1 MLDELL
7 AELNSR
13 MRKATDGLA
22 RELATLRAGRAT
34 TALLDNIIVDYQG
47 TSVPLYQL
55 ATMSIPEANLI
66 IIQPWDRTSL
76 RDIERAILTANIG
89 LNPANDG
96 NVIRVVIPPLS
107 EERRKEL
114 VKLVSRKVEE
124 RRIAIRNIRRD
135 GIEKLREMEKNK
147 EISQDELKNNTKKI
161 DQLTEACI
169 DKVSEL
175 GQSKEREIQEI

>member
-7 AELNSR
+7 AELKSR
-13 MRKATDGLA
+13 MQKATDGLA

-34 TALLDNIIVDYQG
+34 TALLDNIMVDYQG

-55 ATMSIPEANLI
+55 AAMSIPEANLI

-96 NVIRVVIPPLS
+96 SVIRVVIPPLS

>member
-7 AELNSR
+7 TELNSR
-13 MRKATDGLA
+13 MQKAIDGLA
-22 RELATLRAGRAT
+22 RELATIRAGHAT
-34 TALLDNIIVDYQG
+34 PALLDNIMVDYQG
-47 TSVPLYQL
+47 TSAPLYQL

-107 EERRKEL
+107 EERRKEV
-114 VKLVSRKVEE
+114 VKLVSRKTEE

-147 EISQDELKNNTKKI
+147 EISEDELKNNAKKI
-161 DQLTEACI
+161 DQLTEACV
-169 DKVSEL
+169 DRVSEL
-175 GQSKEREIQEI
+175 GRNKEREIQEI

>member
-13 MRKATDGLA
+13 MQKATDGLA
-22 RELATLRAGRAT
+22 RELATIRAGRAT
-34 TALLDNIIVDYQG
+34 PALLDNIMVEYQG
-47 TSVPLYQL
+47 TSIPLYQL
-55 ATMSIPEANLI
+55 ATISIPEANLI
-66 IIQPWDRTSL
+66 IVQPWDRTSL
-76 RDIERAILTANIG
+76 RDIERAILTANVG

-107 EERRKEL
+107 EERRKDL

-147 EISQDELKNNTKKI
+147 EISQDELKNNAKKI
-161 DQLTEACI
+161 DQLTELCMGR
-169 DKVSEL
+169 VSEL
-175 GQSKEREIQEI
+175 GQSKEKEIREI

>member
-1 MLDELL
+1 MLDTLF

-13 MRKATDGLA
+13 MQKAIDGLA
-22 RELATLRAGRAT
+22 KELATIRAGRAT
-34 TALLDNIIVDYQG
+34 PALLDNIMVDYQG
-47 TSVPLYQL
+47 TPIPLYQL
-55 ATMSIPEANLI
+55 ATLSIPEANLI

-96 NVIRVVIPPLS
+96 NIIRVVIPPLS

-114 VKLVSRKVEE
+114 VKFVSKKIEE

-147 EISQDELKNNTKKI
+147 DISEDELKNNTKKI
-161 DQLTEACI
+161 DQLTEVCV

-175 GQSKEREIQEI
+175 GQSKEKEIREI

>member
-1 MLDELL
+1 MLDELF

-13 MRKATDGLA
+13 MQKTMDGLA

-34 TALLDNIIVDYQG
+34 PALLDNTTVDYHG
-47 TSVPLYQL
+47 VPTPLRQL
-55 ATMSIPEANLI
+55 ASMSIPEANLI

-76 RDIERAILTANIG
+76 RDIEKAILTANIG

-114 VKLVSRKVEE
+114 VKFVSRIVEE
-124 RRIAIRNIRRD
+124 RRVAIRNIRRD
-135 GIEKLREMEKNK
+135 GIEKLRELAKNK
-147 EISQDELKNNTKKI
+147 EISEDQLKNNIKKI
-161 DQLTEACI
+161 DQLTEI
-169 DKVSEL
+169 SVDRVSEL
-175 GQSKEREIQEI
+175 GQSKEKEIQEV

>member
-1 MLDELL
+1 MLDELF

-13 MRKATDGLA
+13 MQKAIDGLA
-22 RELATLRAGRAT
+22 RELASIRAGRAT
-34 TALLDNIIVDYQG
+34 PALLDSITVDYHG
-47 TSVPLYQL
+47 TSTPLYQL
-55 ATMSIPEANLI
+55 ATISIPEANLI

-107 EERRKEL
+107 EERRKDL
-114 VKLVSRKVEE
+114 VKLLSKKVEE

-161 DQLTEACI
+161 DQLTETCI

>member
-1 MLDELL
+1 MDELL

-13 MRKATDGLA
+13 MQKAVDGLA
-22 RELATLRAGRAT
+22 RELTTIRAGRAT
-34 TALLDNIIVDYQG
+34 TALLDNIMVDYQG

-76 RDIERAILTANIG
+76 RDIERAILTANVG

-96 NVIRVVIPPLS
+96 NLIRVIIPPLN

-114 VKLVSRKVEE
+114 VKVVSRKVEE

-147 EISQDELKNNTKKI
+147 EISEDELKNNAKKI
-161 DQLTEACI
+161 DQLTEACV
-169 DKVSEL
+169 DRVSEL
-175 GQSKEREIQEI
+175 GQSKEREIREI

>member
-1 MLDELL
+1 MLDELF

-13 MRKATDGLA
+13 MQKAIDGLA
-22 RELATLRAGRAT
+22 RELATIRAGRAT
-34 TALLDNIIVDYQG
+34 PALLDNIMVDYQG
-47 TSVPLYQL
+47 TSIPLYQL
-55 ATMSIPEANLI
+55 ATISIPEANLI

-76 RDIERAILTANIG
+76 RDIEKAILTANIG

-96 NVIRVVIPPLS
+96 NIIRVVIPPLN

-135 GIEKLREMEKNK
+135 GIEKLRELEKNK
-147 EISQDELKNNTKKI
+147 EISQDELTSNAKKI
-161 DQLTEACI
+161 DQLTEVCV

-175 GQSKEREIQEI
+175 GQNKENEIQEI

>member
-7 AELNSR
+7 TELNSR
-13 MRKATDGLA
+13 MQKAADGLA
-22 RELATLRAGRAT
+22 RELATIRAGRAT
-34 TALLDNIIVDYQG
+34 PALLDNIVVDYHG
-47 TSVPLYQL
+47 SPVPLYQL

-89 LNPANDG
+89 LNPMNDG

-107 EERRKEL
+107 EERRNEL
-114 VKLVSRKVEE
+114 VKLVSKRVEE

-135 GIEKLREMEKNK
+135 GVEKLRSMEKNK
-147 EISQDELKNNTKKI
+147 EISEDELKNNTKKI
-161 DQLTEACI
+161 DQLTEACV
-169 DKVSEL
+169 DRVSEL
-175 GQSKEREIQEI
+175 GQSKEREIREI

>member
-7 AELNSR
+7 TELNSR
-13 MRKATDGLA
+13 MQKAVDGLA
-22 RELATLRAGRAT
+22 KELATIRAGRAT
-34 TALLDNIIVDYQG
+34 PALLDNIMVDYQG
-47 TSVPLYQL
+47 TSVPIYQL

-76 RDIERAILTANIG
+76 RGIERAILTANIG

-114 VKLVSRKVEE
+114 VKLVSRKTEE

-147 EISQDELKNNTKKI
+147 EISEDELKNNSKKI
-161 DQLTEACI
+161 DQLTEACV
-169 DKVSEL
+169 DRVSEL

>member
-13 MRKATDGLA
+13 MQKATDGLA

-34 TALLDNIIVDYQG
+34 TALLDNIMVDYQG

>member
-7 AELNSR
+7 TELNSR
-13 MRKATDGLA
+13 MQKTMDGLA

-34 TALLDNIIVDYQG
+34 PALLDNITVDYHG
-47 TSVPLYQL
+47 APTSLRQL
-55 ATMSIPEANLI
+55 ASMSIPEANLI

-76 RDIERAILTANIG
+76 RDIEKAILTANIG

-114 VKLVSRKVEE
+114 VKFVSRIVEE
-124 RRIAIRNIRRD
+124 RRVAIRNIRRD
-135 GIEKLREMEKNK
+135 GIEKLREMAKNK
-147 EISQDELKNNTKKI
+147 EISEDQLKNNIKKI
-161 DQLTEACI
+161 DQLTEVCV
-169 DKVSEL
+169 DRVSEL
-175 GQSKEREIQEI
+175 GQSKEKEIQEV

>member
-1 MLDELL
+1 MLDELF

-13 MRKATDGLA
+13 MQKATDGLA
-22 RELATLRAGRAT
+22 KELATIRAGRAT
-34 TALLDNIIVDYQG
+34 PALLDNIMVDYQG
-47 TSVPLYQL
+47 TSVPIRQL
-55 ATMSIPEANLI
+55 ATLSIPEANLI

-96 NVIRVVIPPLS
+96 NIIRVVIPPLS

-114 VKLVSRKVEE
+114 VKFVSRKVEE

-135 GIEKLREMEKNK
+135 GIEKLRDMAKNK
-147 EISQDELKNNTKKI
+147 EISEDELKNNTKKI
-161 DQLTEACI
+161 DQLTEACV
-169 DKVSEL
+169 DRVSEL
-175 GQSKEREIQEI
+175 GQSKEKEIREI

>member
-7 AELNSR
+7 TELNSR
-13 MRKATDGLA
+13 MEKAIDGLA
-22 RELATLRAGRAT
+22 KELATIRAGRAT
-34 TALLDNIIVDYQG
+34 PALLDNIMVDYQG
-47 TSVPLYQL
+47 TSVPIYQL

-76 RDIERAILTANIG
+76 RDIERAIFAANIG

-114 VKLVSRKVEE
+114 VKLVSRKTED

-147 EISQDELKNNTKKI
+147 EISEDELKNNSKKI
-161 DQLTEACI
+161 DQLTETCV
-169 DKVSEL
+169 DRVSEL

>member
-13 MRKATDGLA
+13 MHKAVDGLA
-22 RELATLRAGRAT
+22 RELATIRAGRAT
-34 TALLDNIIVDYQG
+34 PALLDNIMVDYQG
-47 TSVPLYQL
+47 ASVPLYQL
-55 ATMSIPEANLI
+55 ATISIPEANLI

-76 RDIERAILTANIG
+76 RNIERAILTANIG

-114 VKLVSRKVEE
+114 VKLVSRRVEE

-147 EISQDELKNNTKKI
+147 EISEDELKNNARKI
-161 DQLTEACI
+161 DQLTEACV
-169 DKVSEL
+169 DSVSEL
-175 GQSKEREIQEI
+175 GQRKEGEIQEI

>member
-1 MLDELL
+1 MLDELF

-13 MRKATDGLA
+13 MQKAIDGLA
-22 RELATLRAGRAT
+22 RELATIRAGRAT
-34 TALLDNIIVDYQG
+34 PALLDNIMVDYQG
-47 TSVPLYQL
+47 ASIPLYQL
-55 ATMSIPEANLI
+55 ATISIPEANLI

-76 RDIERAILTANIG
+76 RDIEKAILTANIG

-96 NVIRVVIPPLS
+96 NIIRVVIPPLS

-114 VKLVSRKVEE
+114 VKVLSKKVEE

-147 EISQDELKNNTKKI
+147 EISQDELRSNTKKI
-161 DQLTEACI
+161 DQLTEASV
-169 DKVSEL
+169 DSVSEL
-175 GQSKEREIQEI
+175 GQSKEKEIQEI

>member
-13 MRKATDGLA
+13 MQKAVDGLTK
-22 RELATLRAGRAT
+22 ELATVRAGRAT
-34 TALLDNIIVDYQG
+34 PALLDNVTVDYHG
-47 TSVPLYQL
+47 VPTPLRQL
-55 ATMSIPEANLI
+55 ASMSIPEANLI
-66 IIQPWDRTSL
+66 IIQPWDRTLL

-114 VKLVSRKVEE
+114 VKFVSRMVEE

-135 GIEKLREMEKNK
+135 GIEKLREMAKK
-147 EISQDELKNNTKKI
+147 REISEDELKISTKKI
-161 DQLTEACI
+161 DHLTEVYVGKA
-169 DKVSEL
+169 SEL
-175 GQSKEREIQEI
+175 GQGKEREIQEI